1 MGLPSILGK
10 VIKTVGGALG
20 FGGRRAAAAAP
31 MILREAAPYAI
42 GAAAGAGLTA
52 VAGGR
57 RKRRRSG
64 LTMTEMGKIM
74 VLGQALGRR
83 SPAVTLVTMKALSGR
98 I

>member
-1 MGLPSILGK
+1 MALAGILSK
-10 VIKTVGGALG
+10 VVRTVGGALG
-20 FGGRRAAAAAP
+20 IGGRRAAAAAP
-31 MILREAAPYAI
+31 MIIRQAAPYAI
-42 GAAAGAGLTA
+42 GAAAGAGLTGI
-52 VAGGR
+52 AGGR